1 MISTA
6 VWMPVFWRSLYE
18 HLGTQQTWG
27 IREGFFE
34 EVKRWGRGD
43 DRYTFERLNESCGL
57 RWSVKRRVE
66 GGQKEVGRE
75 HPLEAFGQASQG
87 EFEVEGGT
95 QES

>member
-1 MISTA
+1 M
-6 VWMPVFWRSLYE
+6 
-18 HLGTQQTWG
+18 
-27 IREGFFE
+27 
-34 EVKRWGRGD
+34 
-43 DRYTFERLNESCGL
+43 

-75 HPLEAFGQASQG
+75 HPLEAFGQVSQG